1 MIVFGAIDFAAA
13 LIRTGRFLGYH
24 VTICD
29 ARAVFATRARFPD
42 ADEIVVD
49 WPRRS
54 TRHHDRH
61 PHSPVRAHP

>member
-1 MIVFGAIDFAAA
+1 LTSADELHQWAQQGRDFAVA
-13 LIRTGRFLGYH
+13 TV
-24 VTICD
+24 VTVCD